1 MRILLLKEQNEPN
14 KADYLFL
21 TKGSAEYFLTQGIS
35 GDYHT
40 FDWDL
45 AKVTIRYKLG
55 NKTESRVLYYEWRE
69 AA

>member
-1 MRILLLKEQNEPN
+1 MRILLLKEKNEPN

-21 TKGSAEYFLTQGIS
+21 TKGSAEYFLTQGIA

-40 FDWDL
+40 FEWTMD
-45 AKVTIRYKLG
+45 KVIIRYKLG
-55 NKTESRVLYYEWRE
+55 NKTENREFYFEWRE